1 MSKFKKHQW
10 NVFMKENQT
19 VFLNNYPLFAYLLF
33 VCSGFDSQI
42 YDIIYLGRGCLIELS
57 HQALTFKKISYH

>member
-1 MSKFKKHQW
+1 
-10 NVFMKENQT
+10 MKENQT